1 MTSGRHISISAS
13 RGYVILPELDHYDN
27 FATGRPLSILKGLG
41 VAHQRQASR
50 PPAALF
56 ISSRPAVH
64 DAADAP
70 CKTSQRWLGIRNGH
84 LAMGP
89 VFEISDCK
97 AFEKWVGF
105 NELLSIG
112 SACCVGAGHHRGGV
126 GIL

>member
-13 RGYVILPELDHYDN
+13 RGCVILPELDHYDN

-50 PPAALF
+50 PAG
-56 ISSRPAVH
+56 VH
-64 DAADAP
+64 DAAYAP

-112 SACCVGAGHHRGGV
+112 SARCVGAGHHRGGV